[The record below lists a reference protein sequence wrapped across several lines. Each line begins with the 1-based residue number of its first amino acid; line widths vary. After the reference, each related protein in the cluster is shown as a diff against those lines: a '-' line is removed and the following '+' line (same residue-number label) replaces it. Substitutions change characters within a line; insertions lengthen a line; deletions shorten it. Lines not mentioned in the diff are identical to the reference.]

1 MVCHWAS
8 FNICR
13 NPNILNSHLVTLYDP
28 PLRELFDM
36 LRQDV
41 DERRTNLIFSSKV
54 GRGNLDHSV
63 LNDVTCS
70 VTRLGGFHKC
80 LATNC
85 IIKVA
90 KIFC

>member
-41 DERRTNLIFSSKV
+41 DEWRTNLIFFFK
-54 GRGNLDHSV
+54 GRKGKFGPFR
-63 LNDVTCS
+63 T
-70 VTRLGGFHKC
+70 K
-80 LATNC
+80 
-85 IIKVA
+85 
-90 KIFC
+90 